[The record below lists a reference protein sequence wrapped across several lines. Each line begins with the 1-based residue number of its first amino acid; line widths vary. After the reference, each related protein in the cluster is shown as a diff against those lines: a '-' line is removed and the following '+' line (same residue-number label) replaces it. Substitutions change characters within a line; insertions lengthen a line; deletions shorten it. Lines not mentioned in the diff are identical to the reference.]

1 MQTVEVE
8 GVNRILPPRLL
19 AVQTKELSHLVN
31 YYRNVEGKI
40 VETAIIEP
48 GCWIALTDPSET
60 EISDIEED
68 MQIDRDYIRA
78 ALDEEEPSRIETDD
92 GVTLIVVDYPIAEQ
106 DDDPNKTLLYSTT
119 PMSFIITDKNVITV
133 SAKENVVLDEI
144 AKGVVKGVRP
154 ELRTRFVFTV
164 LLRIAARYLQYLKQI
179 DKLSG
184 YVETKMYR
192 SMKNKE
198 LIQLQG
204 LEKSLVYFSTSLK
217 ANETVLEKL
226 MRGRYLKLYEEDQD
240 LLDDVMIEVK
250 QAIEMTSIYSNIL
263 NGTMDTFASII
274 SNNLNII
281 MKRMTTIT
289 IILTMPT
296 IVFSFYGMNLNEN
309 AAGLPIA
316 NVWFPIA
323 LSAVLMILVG
333 FIVNRIERFK

>member
-1 MQTVEVE
+1 MT
-8 GVNRILPPRLL
+8 
-19 AVQTKELSHLVN
+19 
-31 YYRNVEGKI
+31 
-40 VETAIIEP
+40 ETQGIEP
-48 GCWIALTDPSET
+48 GCWIALTNPTET

-68 MQIDRDYIRA
+68 LKIDRDYICA
-78 ALDEEEPSRIETDD
+78 ALDEEEPSRIESDD

-106 DDDPNKTLLYSTT
+106 DNDPDRTLLYSTT
-119 PMSFIITDKNVITV
+119 PMSLIVTEKNVITV
-133 SAKENVVLDEI
+133 TAKQNVVLEEL

-154 ELRTRFVFTV
+154 DLRTRFVFTV

-179 DKLSG
+179 DKLANF
-184 YVETKMYR
+184 VEGKMYR
-192 SMKNKE
+192 AMKNKG

-217 ANETVLEKL
+217 SNEAVLEKL
-226 MRGRYLKLYEEDQD
+226 TRGRFLKLYEEDQD

-263 NGTMDTFASII
+263 SGTMDTFASII

-296 IVFSFYGMNLNEN
+296 IVFSFYGMNLND
-309 AAGLPIA
+309 AANGLPMA
-316 NVWFPIA
+316 NVWFPIL
-323 LSAVLMILVG
+323 LSVLLSVLIGLWVTKIG
-333 FIVNRIERFK
+333 RFK

>member
-1 MQTVEVE
+1 M
-8 GVNRILPPRLL
+8 
-19 AVQTKELSHLVN
+19 VN
-31 YYRNVEGKI
+31 YYRSIEGKI
-40 VETAIIEP
+40 TEIESIEP

-68 MQIDRDYIRA
+68 MHIERDYIRA
-78 ALDEEEPSRIETDD
+78 ALDEEEPSRIEADD

-106 DDDPNKTLLYSTT
+106 DNDPNRTLLYSTT
-119 PMSFIITDKNVITV
+119 PMSLIITDKNVITV

-144 AKGVVKGVRP
+144 AKGVVKGVRT
-154 ELRTRFVFTV
+154 EQKTRFVFTV

-179 DKLSG
+179 DKLSNF
-184 YVETKMYR
+184 VEAKMHR
-192 SMKNKE
+192 SMQNKG

-217 ANETVLEKL
+217 SNEAILEKL
-226 MRGRYLKLYEEDQD
+226 MRGRFLKLYEEDQD

-263 NGTMDTFASII
+263 SGTMDTFGSII

-281 MKRMTTIT
+281 MKRMETIT

-296 IVFSFYGMNLNEN
+296 IVFSFYGMNLND
-309 AAGLPIA
+309 AANGLPLA

-323 LSAVLMILVG
+323 LSVLLSA
-333 FIVNRIERFK
+333 FIGLWITKIGKFK

>member
-1 MQTVEVE
+1 M
-8 GVNRILPPRLL
+8 
-19 AVQTKELSHLVN
+19 VN
-31 YYRNVEGKI
+31 YYRSIDGKLT
-40 VETAIIEP
+40 ETQGIEP
-48 GCWIALTDPSET
+48 GCWIALTNPTET

-68 MQIDRDYIRA
+68 LKIDRDYICA
-78 ALDEEEPSRIETDD
+78 ALDEEEPSRIESDD

-106 DDDPNKTLLYSTT
+106 DNDPDRTLLYSTT
-119 PMSFIITDKNVITV
+119 PMSLIVTEKNVITV
-133 SAKENVVLDEI
+133 TAKQNVVLEEL

-154 ELRTRFVFTV
+154 DLRTRFVFTV

-179 DKLSG
+179 DKLANF
-184 YVETKMYR
+184 VEGKMYR
-192 SMKNKE
+192 AMKNKG

-217 ANETVLEKL
+217 SNEAVLEKL
-226 MRGRYLKLYEEDQD
+226 TRGRFLKLYEEDQD

-263 NGTMDTFASII
+263 SGTMDTFASII

-296 IVFSFYGMNLNEN
+296 IVFSFYGMNLND
-309 AAGLPIA
+309 AANGLPMA
-316 NVWFPIA
+316 NVGFPIL
-323 LSAVLMILVG
+323 LSVLLAVLIGLWVTKIG
-333 FIVNRIERFK
+333 RFK

>member
-1 MQTVEVE
+1 M
-8 GVNRILPPRLL
+8 
-19 AVQTKELSHLVN
+19 VN
-31 YYRNVEGKI
+31 YYRSIDGKLT
-40 VETAIIEP
+40 ETQGIEP
-48 GCWIALTDPSET
+48 GCWIALTNPTET

-68 MQIDRDYIRA
+68 LKIDRDYICA
-78 ALDEEEPSRIETDD
+78 ALDEEEPSRIESDD

-106 DDDPNKTLLYSTT
+106 DNDPDRTLLYSTT
-119 PMSFIITDKNVITV
+119 PMSLIVTEKNVITV
-133 SAKENVVLDEI
+133 TAKQNVVLEEL

-154 ELRTRFVFTV
+154 DLRTRFVFTV

-179 DKLSG
+179 DKLANF
-184 YVETKMYR
+184 VEGKMYR
-192 SMKNKE
+192 AMKNKG

-217 ANETVLEKL
+217 SNEAVLEKL
-226 MRGRYLKLYEEDQD
+226 TRGRFLKLYEEDQD

-263 NGTMDTFASII
+263 SGTMDTFASII

-296 IVFSFYGMNLNEN
+296 IVFSFYGMNLND
-309 AAGLPIA
+309 AANGLPMA
-316 NVWFPIA
+316 NVGFPIL
-323 LSAVLMILVG
+323 LSVLLSVLIGLWVTKIG
-333 FIVNRIERFK
+333 RFK